1 MEFNNL
7 KARWEHLAS
16 FVSQEIST
24 QFESGQWIQGKQ
36 VEDFEESLRQE
47 LKAPFLKSCASG
59 TDAVWLALE
68 LAGVG
73 RGDEVILPPVT
84 YAATLQAV
92 LRVGATPIFADV
104 ESETWTLDPQSVF
117 EQLTERTRAVIAV
130 NLAGLPADLMSLSQ
144 LTRSQGLTLIEDNAQ
159 GLGAEIEW
167 RPSHFYADMTAYS
180 FFPSKNLGALGDGGA
195 LLVQEHFPKFQEAQA
210 QLNTLCHQGFNGE
223 GQLVAKGWNSRLD
236 AIQAIA
242 LKAFLPSLKQ
252 ERQMQNTWRVRFEE
266 YFESLGDEKIR
277 FRLQRVGEDLDPA
290 WSLLGVW
297 VDQGRDDLVAYL
309 NQQGIPARVYYSPAL
324 HQSPLITNLEM
335 KPLGIEKDLKVS
347 LEVSEKLVKGW
358 FFLPFHSHL
367 TEDEFGLICESIL
380 EWRDHHA

>member
-16 FVSQEIST
+16 FVSQEIAT
-24 QFESGQWIQGKQ
+24 QFESGQWIQGQQ
-36 VEDFEESLRQE
+36 VERFEENLRQE

-59 TDAVWLALE
+59 TDALWLALE

-73 RGDEVILPPVT
+73 KGDEVILPPVT

-92 LRVGATPIFADV
+92 LRVGATPVFADV

-117 EQLTERTRAVIAV
+117 DHLSDRTRAVIAV

-144 LTRSQGLTLIEDNAQ
+144 LTRSHGITLIEDNAQ

-167 RPSHFYADMTAYS
+167 RPSHFYADITTYS

-195 LLVQEHFPKFQEAQA
+195 LVVQEHFPKFPEVKAH
-210 QLNTLCHQGFNGE
+210 LNILCHQGFNSEGE
-223 GQLVAKGWNSRLD
+223 LVASGWNSRLD

-242 LKAFLPSLKQ
+242 LNAFLPSLKQ
-252 ERQMQNTWRVRFEE
+252 ERQVHNTWRARFEE

-297 VDQGRDDLVAYL
+297 VDQGRDELVAYL
-309 NQQGIPARVYYSPAL
+309 NQQGVPARVYYSPAL
-324 HQSPLITNLEM
+324 HQSPLTLNLEA
-335 KPLGIEKDLKVS
+335 KPLAAEKDLKVS

-367 TEDEFGLICESIL
+367 TEDEFELICESIL
-380 EWRDHHA
+380 EWRDHHV